1 MAARNIPTTKVA
13 TVTEALDSFSRDL
26 KVVLYSLNMVEA
38 TIAGLSTRLKL
49 AASVRRISTQRRQ
62 VPASKGLTWRR
73 GGWDALVK

>member
-49 AASVRRISTQRRQ
+49 AASVRGISTQRF
-62 VPASKGLTWRR
+62 VLTPSKRLE
-73 GGWDALVK
+73 KS